1 MRSTSKTLTTS
12 LALTLLLTQSVGG
25 QAQPQHGRVTNQ
37 NVVIDG
43 SMVYVSYDMESD
55 NPDMMFTVRLEF
67 SLDGGE
73 TYQTAATVEGA
84 VGLVPHG
91 QRLTITWAAAQDTE
105 TVSLGQLQYRVVIE
119 NEVSPTTVGTGASNL
134 EVLSEPSGATVSV
147 DGEVRGATPLTLALD
162 PGDHVLA
169 LTREGFL
176 ENRQAVTLES
186 GDTRTVSVTLTPGT
200 ATQPVAESGGGSR
213 LPLILGIAGGGA
225 AAAGLAAR
233 RGDSPPQPACNF
245 TVSPTLIEI
254 DAQGGSRQIEVTSP
268 PGCTGDAWN
277 VSNLPI

>member
-12 LALTLLLTQSVGG
+12 LALALLLTQPVGG

-91 QRLTITWAAAQDTE
+91 QRMTITWAAAQDTE
-105 TVSLGQLQYRVVIE
+105 TISLGQLQYRVVIE
-119 NEVSPTTVGTGASNL
+119 SACSQAPLAQAAFRTA
-134 EVLSEPSGATVSV
+134 PS
-147 DGEVRGATPLTLALD
+147 
-162 PGDHVLA
+162 
-169 LTREGFL
+169 
-176 ENRQAVTLES
+176 
-186 GDTRTVSVTLTPGT
+186 
-200 ATQPVAESGGGSR
+200 
-213 LPLILGIAGGGA
+213 
-225 AAAGLAAR
+225 
-233 RGDSPPQPACNF
+233 
-245 TVSPTLIEI
+245 
-254 DAQGGSRQIEVTSP
+254 
-268 PGCTGDAWN
+268 
-277 VSNLPI
+277 